1 MNHTINY
8 KICIVFFIAL
18 SCSKPPT
25 ASQAPNPNPVPKPTA
40 SAKLIKLPLGWK
52 YEINLSNGF
61 PDGIEAYVF
70 DTVFNN
76 NRIRSFAVAF
86 DPKISYLEFKPTLAT
101 ASKKPS
107 EFFAQESGIVFACLN
122 GGFFGGNQ
130 SYSLVKYNTVLSPN
144 IKLVNRNFNG
154 STLPYYPTRAA
165 FGINSTGTPNVAWI
179 YNIGPTNEKIFQYPT
194 PSPNS
199 LGLSPQSIPD
209 ENFPAGGSDWQITNA
224 IGGSPVLLKE
234 GMIRITDKEELI
246 EINNT
251 ISRPRSAIGHTKDN
265 LVILLAVEG
274 DNAANGYPGINLLD
288 LAEFLKNLGCTN
300 AINLDGGGSSS
311 FIINN
316 RATIRPG
323 DNGVERPV
331 PSVVLIK
338 RK

>member
-1 MNHTINY
+1 MKHTIY
-8 KICIVFFIAL
+8 SQICVVFFIAL
-18 SCSKPPT
+18 SCSKTPT
-25 ASQAPNPNPVPKPTA
+25 AGQPPAPNPTPPA
-40 SAKLIKLPLGWK
+40 SAKLIKLPQGWK
-52 YEINLSNGF
+52 YEVNLSNGF
-61 PDGIEAYVF
+61 PDGIEAYAF
-70 DTVFNN
+70 DTIFNN
-76 NRIRSFAVAF
+76 KLIKAFALAF
-86 DPKISYLEFKPTLAT
+86 DPKISYLEFKPTLAA

-107 EFFAQESGIVFACLN
+107 EFYAQESGIVYACLN

-144 IKLVNRNFNG
+144 IKSVNRNFNG
-154 STLPYYPTRAA
+154 SIVPYYPTRAA

-179 YNIGPTNEKIFQYPT
+179 YNVGPTNEKIFQYPS

-199 LGLSPQSIPD
+199 VGSSPQPIPD
-209 ENFPAGGSDWQITNA
+209 ENFPAGGSDWQMANA
-224 IGGSPVLLKE
+224 IGGAPVLLKE
-234 GMIRITDKEELI
+234 GSIRITDKEELI
-246 EINNT
+246 EINNSS
-251 ISRPRSAIGHTKDN
+251 SRPRSAIGHTKDN
-265 LVILLAVEG
+265 IVFLLAIEG
-274 DNAANGYPGINLLD
+274 DNAANGYPGIGLLD
-288 LAEFLKNLGCTN
+288 LAEFLKNLGCTD